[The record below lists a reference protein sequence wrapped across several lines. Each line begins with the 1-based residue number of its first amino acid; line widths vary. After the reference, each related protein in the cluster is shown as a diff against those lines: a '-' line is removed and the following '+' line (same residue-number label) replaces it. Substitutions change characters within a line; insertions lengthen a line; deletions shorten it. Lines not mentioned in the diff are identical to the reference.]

1 MAKLQIEFQV
11 TKSGIPLEISDHL
24 SSLLSSKSDQIPPAY
39 MCNHEKLVF
48 ILYDKLDKKLR
59 EYLNEMGTEKT
70 ANIAY
75 ISTFGENIDEVCEIS
90 QKLGVNVAGTLN
102 LGVKKG
108 LFGKAKLTDAD
119 VQKAV
124 EFARET
130 AQGLFTSL
138 KF

>member
-48 ILYDKLDKKLR
+48 ILFDKLDKKLR
-59 EYLNEMGTEKT
+59 EYLGEMGTEKT

-75 ISTFGENIDEVCEIS
+75 ISTFGEGLDEVCEIS
-90 QKLGVNVAGTLN
+90 RKLGVNVAGTLN
-102 LGVKKG
+102 LGIKKS
-108 LFGKAKLTDAD
+108 LFGKGKLTDAD

-124 EFARET
+124 EFARTT
-130 AQGLFTSL
+130 AQSLFTTL

>member
-59 EYLNEMGTEKT
+59 EYLGEMGTEKT

-75 ISTFGENIDEVCEIS
+75 ISTFGDNIDEVCEIS
-90 QKLGVNVAGTLN
+90 RNLGVEVAGTLN
-102 LGVKKG
+102 LGVKKS
-108 LFGKAKLTDAD
+108 LFGKGKLTDAD

-124 EFARET
+124 DFARET
-130 AQGLFTSL
+130 AQKLFTSL

>member
-59 EYLNEMGTEKT
+59 EYLGEMGTEKT

-75 ISTFGENIDEVCEIS
+75 ISTFGDNIDEVCEIS
-90 QKLGVNVAGTLN
+90 HNLGVEVAGTLN
-102 LGVKKG
+102 LGVKKS
-108 LFGKAKLTDAD
+108 LFGKGKLTDAD

-124 EFARET
+124 DFARET
-130 AQGLFTSL
+130 AQKLFTSL